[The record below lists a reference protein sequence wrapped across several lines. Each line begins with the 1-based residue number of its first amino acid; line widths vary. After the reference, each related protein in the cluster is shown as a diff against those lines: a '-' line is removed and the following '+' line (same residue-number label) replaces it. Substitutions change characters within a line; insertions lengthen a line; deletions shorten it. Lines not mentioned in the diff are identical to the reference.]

1 MLAGRLDVATN
12 TSTKNL
18 ATLIE
23 QVAVEMMEREAC
35 RRKYGKVNPVTDNM
49 MCARAEGA
57 GKEIGRALFPRR
69 MLDSQIRSQIF
80 KSII

>member
-1 MLAGRLDVATN
+1 MLAGLLDVATN
-12 TSTKNL
+12 TSAKNL

-57 GKEIGRALFPRR
+57 GREIGRAISPTHVGFTDSFPN
-69 MLDSQIRSQIF
+69 L
-80 KSII
+80 

>member
-1 MLAGRLDVATN
+1 MHVGGSARSHYRFLDYEFGNPA
-12 TSTKNL
+12 
-18 ATLIE
+18 

-57 GKEIGRALFPRR
+57 GKEIGRANSLRHI
-69 MLDSQIRSQIF
+69 LDS
-80 KSII
+80 

>member
-1 MLAGRLDVATN
+1 MLAGLLDVATN
-12 TSTKNL
+12 TSAKNL

-57 GKEIGRALFPRR
+57 GKEIGRAISPTHVGFIDSFPN
-69 MLDSQIRSQIF
+69 L
-80 KSII
+80 